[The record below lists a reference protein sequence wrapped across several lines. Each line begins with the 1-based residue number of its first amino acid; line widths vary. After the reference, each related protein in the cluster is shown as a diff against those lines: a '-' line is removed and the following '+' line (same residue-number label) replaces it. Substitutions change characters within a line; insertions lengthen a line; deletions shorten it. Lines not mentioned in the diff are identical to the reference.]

1 MKIVVMIKKARK
13 EEESSSSLHDYH
25 HAHMTHSI
33 GNMLQEQVKGTTR
46 SA

>member
-13 EEESSSSLHDYH
+13 EEESSSSL